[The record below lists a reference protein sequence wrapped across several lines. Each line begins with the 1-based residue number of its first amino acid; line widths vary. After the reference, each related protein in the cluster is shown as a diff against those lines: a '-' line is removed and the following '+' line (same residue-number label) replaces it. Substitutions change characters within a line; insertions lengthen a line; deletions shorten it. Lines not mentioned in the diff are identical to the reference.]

1 MFYSLSIIVISF
13 VGQPPWHFAMA
24 VVVNIWEKWKKLYM
38 ICTFRDFTLS
48 LLLKLK
54 IDLLYGKRIGI
65 PYQKK

>member
-1 MFYSLSIIVISF
+1 
-13 VGQPPWHFAMA
+13 
-24 VVVNIWEKWKKLYM
+24 M

>member
-1 MFYSLSIIVISF
+1 MCNRRGISPWRSLLIYMRC
-13 VGQPPWHFAMA
+13 G
-24 VVVNIWEKWKKLYM
+24 KKLCM
-38 ICTFRDFTLS
+38 ICTIRDFTLS